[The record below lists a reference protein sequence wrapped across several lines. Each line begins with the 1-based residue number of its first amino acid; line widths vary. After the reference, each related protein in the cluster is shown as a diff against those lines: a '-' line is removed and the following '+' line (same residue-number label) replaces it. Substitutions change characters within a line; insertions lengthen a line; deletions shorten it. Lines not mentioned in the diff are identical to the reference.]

1 MVSDITM
8 EKIAGLH
15 KAIANRLVPHAL
27 GCICAACTLADLARM
42 LLTRARIAERE
53 RDEARAFL
61 AESDKDREHIR
72 AENEA
77 LGARVHSDICGKACV
92 AECGGKYAR

>member
-1 MVSDITM
+1 MSDITM

-27 GCICAACTLADLARM
+27 GCICAACTLADLART

-61 AESDKDREHIR
+61 AESDKDHEHIR

-77 LGARVHSDICGKACV
+77 LRDELKRTKDLLLTVEMPDAR
-92 AECGGKYAR
+92 